1 MGKTRRFGCE
11 YWWRGLAIKKKE
23 TIENA
28 SNILKLYS
36 NLLNKLKQQI
46 IKNLNNV
53 KMNRNNLSKDKNRN
67 YLILDKKH
75 LSIVKIY
82 LNHHQKK

>member
-1 MGKTRRFGCE
+1 MGKTRRFGCK

-23 TIENA
+23 TLENA

-53 KMNRNNLSKDKNRN
+53 KMNPNNLSKDKNRN

-75 LSIVKIY
+75 LSIVRIY
-82 LNHHQKK
+82 LNLHQKK